1 MDFII
6 GFTVSRPKDCY
17 DSRDWCYGFE
27 TMTFVVEPLLSRTMF
42 TPFQSEGWRRKH
54 EAGKEG
60 ESLLVAAGGSERRR
74 SGKEELF
81 QKEDHK
87 KLNDKKIKKRTEN
100 LREIIRFMY
109 ICTDEKR
116 TASDGIVLSRQGKL
130 KKTTF
135 VSLENITIKKSI
147 LQVGRLHF
155 FA

>member
-1 MDFII
+1 MRADAWGRMDFII

-81 QKEDHK
+81 QKEDHNN
-87 KLNDKKIKKRTEN
+87 LNDKKIKKRTEN

-109 ICTDEKR
+109 IVEYQQINAVFPQK
-116 TASDGIVLSRQGKL
+116 VPL
-130 KKTTF
+130 F
-135 VSLENITIKKSI
+135 VFFVVSLH
-147 LQVGRLHF
+147 R
-155 FA
+155 